1 MAHVE
6 KYTIGAVGHMFK
18 HYERAKDDKG
28 EYIKFG
34 NQNIDLAKTGTNYNM
49 ATDQKLPQLAFI
61 NKRLKEVKVQQRKD
75 VNVMC
80 SWVVTLPQGMDKE
93 EKHFFEATFQFLSE
107 RYGKENVVSAY
118 VHRDESQPHMHFSFI
133 PVVADKKKKRLKVSA
148 KELLNRQE
156 LQRFH
161 EDLEKYL
168 FGVFQRDVGVRNDA
182 TKLGNKTVRELKRQ
196 TALRKQQALEEE
208 VAILEDTRDYYHK
221 EYDELQKDSD
231 ILHRMLDNNPDLIDE
246 YRTAKREVLA
256 ENSQSEME

>member
-1 MAHVE
+1 
-6 KYTIGAVGHMFK
+6 
-18 HYERAKDDKG
+18 
-28 EYIKFG
+28 
-34 NQNIDLAKTGTNYNM
+34 
-49 ATDQKLPQLAFI
+49 
-61 NKRLKEVKVQQRKD
+61 
-75 VNVMC
+75 
-80 SWVVTLPQGMDKE
+80 MDKE
-93 EKHFFEATFQFLSE
+93 EKQFFEATFQFLSE

-231 ILHRMLDNNPDLIDE
+231 ILHRMLDNNPDLHGE
-246 YRTAKREVLA
+246 YRAAKREVEA
-256 ENSQSEME
+256 ESDQSEME